1 MPAGFV
7 AGGLTTAGSTTLP
20 VVALVGS
27 ASVRCKIREIGVFNT
42 TATAVA
48 LKLCRLTTAGTPGST
63 LTADF
68 LDPANAVAVIGAL
81 KNTYSS
87 TAPTTTDLGFRTVLG
102 AAVGSGFV
110 WTFEDIDLCT
120 AKAANAGIGI
130 LVENGTGQALQVY
143 FKWAED

>member
-1 MPAGFV
+1 VSTFS

-20 VVALVGS
+20 VFALVGS
-27 ASVRCKIREIGVFNT
+27 ASVLCRVLEIGVFNT

-63 LTADF
+63 LTSDKMNPAD
-68 LDPANAVAVIGAL
+68 PTANVGLL

-87 TAPTTTDLGFRTVLG
+87 TAPTTSDAGFRTVLG

-110 WTFEDIDLCT
+110 WTFADWEFCT
-120 AKAANAGIGI
+120 LVAANAGIGC
-130 LVENGTGQALQVY
+130 LVENGTGQALQCYVKY
-143 FKWAED
+143 RE